1 MLVKT
6 LDESIIQEIGHA
18 FGYYNYGREKGL
30 NAVFST
36 NDAVAAYISAYAR
49 GMLSGGLL
57 HSTSERMEGFIAYKM
72 PGQKL
77 GLKTVLPIAKGVF
90 SSLTLKEIARF
101 VSLASKGGPDLKSRL
116 DKEKQPY
123 IFVGM
128 VCVREKYQG
137 QGYMRRLMEMVYA
150 EGNRLGVP
158 VVLDTDAR
166 SKCDKY
172 EHLGMQLAGTRDFG
186 QYGTL
191 YDLIKYP
198 DAK

>member
-18 FGYYNYGREKGL
+18 FGYYNYGKEKGL
-30 NAVFST
+30 NTVFST

-57 HSTSERMEGFIAYKM
+57 HSTSERLEGFIAYKM

-77 GLKTVLPIAKGVF
+77 GLKTVMPIAKGVF

>member
-1 MLVKT
+1 MYA
-6 LDESIIQEIGHA
+6 SPA
-18 FGYYNYGREKGL
+18 YREYSVYPTMSTERVY
-30 NAVFST
+30 AV
-36 NDAVAAYISAYAR
+36 
-49 GMLSGGLL
+49 
-57 HSTSERMEGFIAYKM
+57 IAM
-72 PGQKL
+72 CL
-77 GLKTVLPIAKGVF
+77 M
-90 SSLTLKEIARF
+90 
-101 VSLASKGGPDLKSRL
+101 LKSYCF
-116 DKEKQPY
+116 DSQQ
-123 IFVGM
+123 IVDM
-128 VCVREKYQG
+128 VCVREKYQS

-158 VVLDTDAR
+158 VVLDADAR

>member
-18 FGYYNYGREKGL
+18 FGYYNYGKEKGL

-77 GLKTVLPIAKGVF
+77 GLKTVMPIAKGVF

-101 VSLASKGGPDLKSRL
+101 VRLASKGGPDLKSRL

>member
-18 FGYYNYGREKGL
+18 FGYYNYGKEKGL

-49 GMLSGGLL
+49 GMLNGGLL

-77 GLKTVLPIAKGVF
+77 GLKTVMPIAKGVF

>member
-18 FGYYNYGREKGL
+18 FGYYNYGKEKGL

-57 HSTSERMEGFIAYKM
+57 HSTSERLEGFIAYKM

-77 GLKTVLPIAKGVF
+77 GLKTVMPIAKGVF

-101 VSLASKGGPDLKSRL
+101 VILASKGGPDLKSRL

>member
-18 FGYYNYGREKGL
+18 FGYYNYGKEKGL

-57 HSTSERMEGFIAYKM
+57 HSTSERLEGFIAYKM

-77 GLKTVLPIAKGVF
+77 GLKTVMPIAKGVF

>member
-18 FGYYNYGREKGL
+18 FGYYNYGKEKGL

-57 HSTSERMEGFIAYKM
+57 HATSERLEGFIAYKM

-77 GLKTVLPIAKGVF
+77 GLKTVMPIAKGAF

>member
-18 FGYYNYGREKGL
+18 FGYYNYGKEKGL

-49 GMLSGGLL
+49 GMLRGGLL
-57 HSTSERMEGFIAYKM
+57 HATSERMEGFIAYKM

-77 GLKTVLPIAKGVF
+77 GLKTVMPIAKGVF

-101 VSLASKGGPDLKSRL
+101 VILASNGGPDLKSRL

>member
-18 FGYYNYGREKGL
+18 FGYYNYGKEKGL

-57 HSTSERMEGFIAYKM
+57 HSTSERLEGFIAYKM

-77 GLKTVLPIAKGVF
+77 GLKTVMPIAKGVF
-90 SSLTLKEIARF
+90 SSLNLKEIARF

>member
-18 FGYYNYGREKGL
+18 FGYYNYGKEKGL

-57 HSTSERMEGFIAYKM
+57 HATSERLEGFIAYKM

-77 GLKTVLPIAKGVF
+77 ELKTVMPIAKGAF

-101 VSLASKGGPDLKSRL
+101 VILASKGGPDLKSRL

>member
-18 FGYYNYGREKGL
+18 FGYYNYGKEKGL

-57 HSTSERMEGFIAYKM
+57 HATSERMEGFIAYKM

>member
-1 MLVKT
+1 MCLMPK
-6 LDESIIQEIGHA
+6 S
-18 FGYYNYGREKGL
+18 YG
-30 NAVFST
+30 F
-36 NDAVAAYISAYAR
+36 D
-49 GMLSGGLL
+49 
-57 HSTSERMEGFIAYKM
+57 
-72 PGQKL
+72 
-77 GLKTVLPIAKGVF
+77 
-90 SSLTLKEIARF
+90 
-101 VSLASKGGPDLKSRL
+101 SKQIVD
-116 DKEKQPY
+116 
-123 IFVGM
+123 M

>member
-18 FGYYNYGREKGL
+18 FGYYNYGKEKGL

-57 HSTSERMEGFIAYKM
+57 HATSERLEGFIAYKM

-77 GLKTVLPIAKGVF
+77 GLKTVMPIAKGVF

>member
-1 MLVKT
+1 M
-6 LDESIIQEIGHA
+6 
-18 FGYYNYGREKGL
+18 
-30 NAVFST
+30 FST

-57 HSTSERMEGFIAYKM
+57 HSTSERLEGFIAYKM

-77 GLKTVLPIAKGVF
+77 GLKTVMPIAKGVF
-90 SSLTLKEIARF
+90 SSLNLKEIARF

-123 IFVGM
+123 
-128 VCVREKYQG
+128 EKYQG

>member
-18 FGYYNYGREKGL
+18 FGYYNYGKEKGL

-72 PGQKL
+72 PRQKL
-77 GLKTVLPIAKGVF
+77 GLKTVMPIAKGVF

>member
-1 MLVKT
+1 MDRIVKK
-6 LDESIIQEIGHA
+6 
-18 FGYYNYGREKGL
+18 Y
-30 NAVFST
+30 
-36 NDAVAAYISAYAR
+36 AAIYRAAIRQSNLPDVGTKAQAYAEKLTQMYASPAYR
-49 GMLSGGLL
+49 E
-57 HSTSERMEGFIAYKM
+57 HSVYPTMNTERVYAVIAM
-72 PGQKL
+72 CL
-77 GLKTVLPIAKGVF
+77 M
-90 SSLTLKEIARF
+90 
-101 VSLASKGGPDLKSRL
+101 LKSYGF
-116 DKEKQPY
+116 DSKQ
-123 IFVGM
+123 IVDM

-172 EHLGMQLAGTRDFG
+172 EHLCMQLAGTRDFG

>member
-18 FGYYNYGREKGL
+18 FGYYNYGKEKGL

-77 GLKTVLPIAKGVF
+77 GLKTVMPIAKGVF

>member
-18 FGYYNYGREKGL
+18 FGYYNYGKEKGL

-57 HSTSERMEGFIAYKM
+57 HATSERMEGFIAYKM

-77 GLKTVLPIAKGVF
+77 GLKTVIPIAKGVF